1 MGKIA
6 FVFAGQGAQQVGMGR
21 DLYETYPAAKAVMDL
36 LPQQLRD
43 VMFDGPAQ
51 ELSKTVNTQ
60 PCLFA
65 MDLACAKLLNENG
78 VFADAV
84 AGFSLGEIPALAYSG
99 VMTESDAFDFVCLR
113 ARAMQAC
120 GEKNKGAMF
129 AVLRLPAGEVKA
141 VCKSLQNAYPAN
153 YNCPGQ
159 TVAACGEEVAT
170 ALVAAVA
177 AAGGKAIPLAVSG
190 AFHSPLMMQ
199 AGAEIE
205 AYLAGK
211 AFGQMRIPLYSNVT
225 GELYESPK
233 TLLTLQVT
241 SPVLWQT
248 TIEHMVADGVDTFI
262 EVGPGKTLSG
272 LIQKINGDVRTLNVC
287 DLTSLQNTLTEV
299 RNA

>member
-99 VMTESDAFDFVCLR
+99 IMTGQEAFDFVCLR
-113 ARAMQAC
+113 AAAMQAC

-129 AVLRLPAGEVKA
+129 AVLKLPAEGVKA

-159 TVAACGEEVAT
+159 TVVACGAEVAP

-205 AYLAGK
+205 AYLRDK
-211 AFGQMRIPLYSNVT
+211 SFGQMQISIYSNVT

-233 TLLTLQVT
+233 TLLALQVT
-241 SPVLWQT
+241 SPVLWQK

-272 LIQKINGDVRTLNVC
+272 LIQKISPAARTLNVC
-287 DLTSLQNTLTEV
+287 DLVSLHHTLTEV